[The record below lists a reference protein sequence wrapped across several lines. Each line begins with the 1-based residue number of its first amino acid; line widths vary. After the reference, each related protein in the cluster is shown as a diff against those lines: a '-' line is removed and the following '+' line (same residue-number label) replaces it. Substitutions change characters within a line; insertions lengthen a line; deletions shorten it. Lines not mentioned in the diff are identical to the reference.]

1 MNDFILDTSKF
12 QTLAMLTP
20 EEIEDLSKAT
30 QIFNYA
36 ADVPILYEGQIA
48 EGIYMVDQGEL
59 VVSKRHNNSVFY
71 VGHIL
76 EGDMFGETSL
86 LYGIPST
93 AEVRTHKNSV
103 LFRLPPDAVFQAME
117 SNGTFQRH
125 MEYLANYYMALSAL
139 AVNPMFS
146 MLPQT
151 VRETIVYNGKVRD
164 LAAGDI
170 LLREGD
176 EDTRSMYLILK
187 GKANISLQ
195 DPYDTSRETV
205 FDSIS
210 AGDEVGELS
219 RATGKIHTITV
230 TAITSLRVISID
242 NHAIHAYIN
251 RYEAFADAY
260 TKLVEHKRIQR
271 HSAMNGMVSKVANKE
286 LEE

>member
-12 QTLAMLTP
+12 QTLTMLTP
-20 EEIEDLSKAT
+20 EEIEELSKVT

-36 ADVPILYEGQIA
+36 ADVPVLYEGQIA
-48 EGIYMVDQGEL
+48 EGLYIVDQGEL
-59 VVSKRHNNSVFY
+59 LVSKRHNNSVFY
-71 VGHIL
+71 VGHVL
-76 EGDMFGETSL
+76 EGDIFGETSL

-93 AEVRTHKNSV
+93 AEVRTHRDSV
-103 LFRLPPDAVFQAME
+103 LFRLPPEAVFQVME
-117 SNGTFQRH
+117 SNSTFKRH

-139 AVNPMFS
+139 TVNSMFA
-146 MLPQT
+146 MLPQA

-164 LAAGDI
+164 LDSGDI

-176 EDTRSMYLILK
+176 EDTRCMYLILK

-210 AGDEVGELS
+210 SGDEVGELS

-242 NHAIHAYIN
+242 NDAVYAYIN
-251 RYEAFADAY
+251 RYELFADAY
-260 TKLVEHKRIQR
+260 TKLVEHKRTQR
-271 HSAMNGMVSKVANKE
+271 QKAMHDMVRKVANKE